1 MCPSVSLV
9 LMVNEGDRSPRFK
22 SLAPRRAR
30 RPPAKP
36 HEQNRF
42 NSFWQKK
49 WKQTSAPAEVLGH
62 CRPLRLPW
70 GLRAVAVPGRSH
82 CQLCPPP
89 PPALCPAAPGSQA
102 GPALGGHV
110 GWQSAHGPSWG
121 ADLPGV
127 GGCAG
132 ARATPGLR
140 APVVPALGL
149 GLPRDTAPLPLGGWR
164 PGPGR
169 AARPPGGSSGGAA
182 ARSTA
187 SRGVAGARVL
197 PATPSSAANLGRA
210 VMPVPPCRRGPG
222 PGGGCLGGS
231 WQSSSTAVESGGA
244 AARGVLALVWVQ
256 FTR

>member
-1 MCPSVSLV
+1 MTVAPASSHWPPDEPGGPRLSLTSKIALTV
-9 LMVNEGDRSPRFK
+9 FGRRNGSRHRRQPK
-22 SLAPRRAR
+22 SLDIAVRCVCPGDSGLSPYLDGLTASSAPRH
-30 RPPAKP
+30 PPL
-36 HEQNRF
+36 
-42 NSFWQKK
+42 
-49 WKQTSAPAEVLGH
+49 SA
-62 CRPLRLPW
+62 RLPL
-70 GLRAVAVPGRSH
+70 GLR
-82 CQLCPPP
+82 
-89 PPALCPAAPGSQA
+89 PALPWAVMLAGRVPMAPLGV
-102 GPALGGHV
+102 PTCRALG
-110 GWQSAHGPSWG
+110 
-121 ADLPGV
+121 
-127 GGCAG
+127 AG
-132 ARATPGLR
+132 LRARATPGLR

-164 PGPGR
+164 PGPVR
-169 AARPPGGSSGGAA
+169 AARPPGGSSGGAS

-197 PATPSSAANLGRA
+197 PAAPSSAANLGRA

>member
-49 WKQTSAPAEVLGH
+49 WKQTSAPAKVLGH

-70 GLRAVAVPGRSH
+70 GLRLSPYLDGLTASSAPRH
-82 CQLCPPP
+82 PPLSARLP
-89 PPALCPAAPGSQA
+89 LALRPALPWAVMLAGRVPMAPPGV
-102 GPALGGHV
+102 PTCRALG
-110 GWQSAHGPSWG
+110 
-121 ADLPGV
+121 
-127 GGCAG
+127 AG
-132 ARATPGLR
+132 LRARATPGLR

-164 PGPGR
+164 PGPVR

-197 PATPSSAANLGRA
+197 PAAPSSAANLGRA